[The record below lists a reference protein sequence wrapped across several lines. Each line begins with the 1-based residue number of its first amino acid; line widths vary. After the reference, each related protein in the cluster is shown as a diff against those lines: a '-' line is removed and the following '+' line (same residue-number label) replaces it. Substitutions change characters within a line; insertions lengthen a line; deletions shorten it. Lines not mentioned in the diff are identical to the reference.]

1 MTLQE
6 QFEIEKLQLPTGWHW
21 LMDSLMHMVH
31 GRQQQYVKLLNPD
44 GSKLFDVTEKPLFKF
59 VFDQTKEK
67 FGCLRLYFHIE
78 RVDHDWNVYDE
89 SDYERKFSAT
99 SNQIAGYA
107 AALES
112 ISGNICQVSGN
123 RGSIRNVNGWLTCL
137 SDEEFSKL

>member
-1 MTLQE
+1 MTLHE
-6 QFEIEKLQLPTGWHW
+6 QFEIEKLQLPKGWHW
-21 LMDSLMHMVH
+21 LMDSLMGMVQ
-31 GRQQQYVKLLNPD
+31 GRQQQYVKLLNSD
-44 GSKLFDVTEKPLFKF
+44 DNRSFAATEKPLFKF

-67 FGCLRLYFHIE
+67 LGYLRLYIHIE

-89 SDYERKFSAT
+89 SDYERKFLAT